1 MSQQFEFQAILERIS
16 TKGGSHLVIV
26 PEEITAEL
34 LQGKKRGRALVTLH
48 ETTWHA
54 GLSPINQGQHYVQV
68 GRNYFEPYDYELGDL
83 LTIRIARDESQYGMI
98 PCEEFIAVRDED
110 PAGAKLFHALT
121 PGTQRSI
128 LHRIA
133 NARNPDARIERAI
146 KIFDHLHLGERDR
159 GTLIKSIRADAMRGE
174 PGLLEVE

>member
-1 MSQQFEFQAILERIS
+1 MAKQHTFEARLERIS

-26 PEEITAEL
+26 PADIAAEILE
-34 LQGKKRGRALVTLH
+34 GKKRGRALVTLH

-54 GLSPINQGQHYVQV
+54 GLNPINQGQHYVQV
-68 GRNYFEPYDYELGDL
+68 GRNYFEPYDYKLGDVL
-83 LTIRIARDESQYGMI
+83 PIEIERDESQYGMN
-98 PCEEFIAVRDED
+98 PCEEFLAVRDED
-110 PAGAKLFHALT
+110 PEGARLFHRLT

-146 KIFDHLHLGERDR
+146 KIFDQLHLGEHDR

-174 PGLLEVE
+174 PGLMELD